1 MFFFLKAFLF
11 ISIVIVIFLIGLI
24 ILGEYFTSKFKD
36 SKFTKWW
43 KKNVITEMP
52 EDYED

>member
-24 ILGEYFTSKFKD
+24 ILGEYLTGKFKD
-36 SKFTKWW
+36 SKFAKWW
-43 KKNVITEMP
+43 KKNVVSEMP
-52 EDYED
+52 EDYDE

>member
-1 MFFFLKAFLF
+1 MFFLIKAFFFICFLAILF
-11 ISIVIVIFLIGLI
+11 CVGIL
-24 ILGEYFTSKFKD
+24 ILGEYLVDKFKD

-43 KKNVITEMP
+43 RKNVISEMP

>member
-1 MFFFLKAFLF
+1 MFYLIKAFFLICFMVVVF
-11 ISIVIVIFLIGLI
+11 GIIILI
-24 ILGEYFTSKFKD
+24 IGEYLTGKFKD
-36 SKFTKWW
+36 SKFAKWW